1 MIFIVK
7 GPVDTQQIYT
17 QMTTK
22 FMLESFPTTC
32 KELAEYNRKLSWV
45 VKFLHLS
52 EQNALNLLKFD
63 PV

>member
-1 MIFIVK
+1 
-7 GPVDTQQIYT
+7 
-17 QMTTK
+17 MTTK